1 MNRKSIFSLIL
12 LLALPLLAQAL
23 PAPAKPATRMRKFG
37 KRVVRPVRTP
47 RGKPEKFVR
56 QEISSLTANREL
68 RLNLYS
74 FKERNITSYTG
85 ARLKATGKTISRKIN
100 KVEKQSAQA
109 NKTALARLRT
119 FADLAAVE
127 KKSNEALMRDAFR
140 FRKKVFEVQ
149 ISDNGRH
156 TASAFAINVNGRV
169 WGVTAAHVMKN
180 ISSDPFIKIKN
191 VSEVVLLAP
200 IQRWHIG
207 NKKGNDV
214 AIFEIPQEV
223 LTHIEVLSPAS
234 ELPAAGIETQSPAFV
249 RGNYT
254 FLPSEDVLFAGPHR
268 IFLRDQ
274 LLHDVSGYC
283 GSPVL
288 VDGKVAGLH
297 TWVHPLERIQTSE
310 WISLLH
316 QNNLSLKIPLHE
328 AMPIQ
333 RVLQLIE
340 EVENPQNSGGTML
353 KVSGHPVHLLTSQ
366 EHLVSITHMRNGRV
380 QKNLNSHPFINFEH
394 LEEFFELQEND
405 VVRVTLESPKPYSQ
419 KVITR
424 LFDINVSTGEI
435 TQIDR

>member
-1 MNRKSIFSLIL
+1 MNRKSIFSLVL

-23 PAPAKPATRMRKFG
+23 PAPIKSGARLRKFG

-68 RLNLYS
+68 RLNLYN
-74 FKERNITSYTG
+74 FKERDITSYTG
-85 ARLKATGKTISRKIN
+85 ARLKATRKISTHKIN
-100 KVEKQSAQA
+100 KAERQSAQA
-109 NKTALARLRT
+109 NKTARARLRT

-127 KKSNEALMRDAFR
+127 KKPNETLMKDAFR

-149 ISDNGRH
+149 ISENGRH

-191 VSEVVLLAP
+191 GSEVVLLAP

-268 IFLRDQ
+268 IKAILKCWYVRPPCK
-274 LLHDVSGYC
+274 YAIY
-283 GSPVL
+283 GSFI
-288 VDGKVAGLH
+288 GASA
-297 TWVHPLERIQTSE
+297 ES
-310 WISLLH
+310 
-316 QNNLSLKIPLHE
+316 
-328 AMPIQ
+328 
-333 RVLQLIE
+333 
-340 EVENPQNSGGTML
+340 
-353 KVSGHPVHLLTSQ
+353 
-366 EHLVSITHMRNGRV
+366 SIDA
-380 QKNLNSHPFINFEH
+380 P
-394 LEEFFELQEND
+394 
-405 VVRVTLESPKPYSQ
+405 
-419 KVITR
+419 
-424 LFDINVSTGEI
+424 
-435 TQIDR
+435 